1 MNSVPHHTMPQNLNL
16 FPHIKYLTTVFYL
29 RTREN
34 QSALQLAIS
43 HRLQPVVDSLCK
55 NGADP
60 NVNDEHGNCPLWAA
74 MKSKQFE
81 IAETL
86 VSIVL
91 ARISLI

>member
-1 MNSVPHHTMPQNLNL
+1 MLIVLS
-16 FPHIKYLTTVFYL
+16 FC
-29 RTREN
+29 RTKEN

-60 NVNDEHGNCPLWAA
+60 NINDEYGNCPLWAA
-74 MKSKQFE
+74 MKSRQFG

-86 VSIVL
+86 VSKVALKIY
-91 ARISLI
+91 